1 MKKLVKPNF
10 KPLEVFKACI
20 DRVRDSELKS
30 RLVACY
36 QEIENASNEFDQKAY
51 TSQLN
56 TIASKDNVASSVT
69 VAEMKSVYT
78 NRMAK
83 KLAPGRIY
91 YDKLMSLP
99 EHGRCPLCSQ
109 RVVSTL
115 DHHLPKAHFPS
126 LAVSPLNLIPACQ
139 DCNKTKSEDIPSCSE
154 EETLHPY
161 YDDVENFEWVRA
173 RLIESTP
180 VVIEFYVDTQGQ
192 CDPALTKR
200 IKYHFKAF
208 KLAALYA
215 SHAAE
220 ELASIEFI
228 SRRVFDVS
236 GGLALREYLT
246 ETALGKKSVS
256 LNSWQ
261 SALYDC
267 LLKSDW
273 FCEVRFQS

>member
-1 MKKLVKPNF
+1 MKKLVKPSDSA
-10 KPLEVFKACI
+10 LDVFKACI
-20 DRVRDSELKS
+20 DRVRDAGLKN
-30 RLVACY
+30 RLSACY
-36 QEIENASNEFDQKAY
+36 QEIEDASNEFDEKAY
-51 TSQLN
+51 TTQLN
-56 TIASKDNVASSVT
+56 TIVPKNDVARSVT
-69 VAEMKSVYT
+69 TAEMNAVYN

-91 YDKLMSLP
+91 YDQLMSLP

-115 DHHLPKAHFPS
+115 DHYLPKAHFPS

-139 DCNKTKSEDIPSCSE
+139 DCNKTKSEDMPCCSE

-173 RLIESTP
+173 RLIESSP
-180 VVIEFYVDTQGQ
+180 VAIEFYVDPPQL
-192 CDPALTKR
+192 CDPILTER
-200 IKYHFKAF
+200 LKYHFKVF
-208 KLAALYA
+208 KLAALYS

-228 SRRVFDVS
+228 SRRVFDVG
-236 GGLALREYLT
+236 GGLGLREYLA
-246 ETALGKKSVS
+246 ETASGKQSVS

-261 SALYDC
+261 SALYAC
-267 LLKSDW
+267 LSKSDW
-273 FCEVRFQS
+273 FCEIRFQS